1 MKAEKDLE
9 KNVHRHIELTAVTK
23 EISKHIKRVRESED
37 LNKRLAFVYN
47 TMQKR
52 FSITIYDEE
61 FDPGSG

>member
-1 MKAEKDLE
+1 M
-9 KNVHRHIELTAVTK
+9 TAVSK
-23 EISKHIKRVRESED
+23 EISKHIKRVRESNPD
-37 LNKRLAFVYN
+37 YSGLNKRLAFVYN

>member
-1 MKAEKDLE
+1 M
-9 KNVHRHIELTAVTK
+9 TAVSK